1 MCAVGE
7 ILGGGGKHVRV
18 VVRVVEN
25 EGDLRVQVRATLAV
39 AELAHEGLDVS
50 LCQTYGHT
58 LHGTGEGL
66 VCSFDTRVDNLDDL
80 FVTLLCA
87 LVCSGHLQGG
97 GVLQTRVHRADFAR
111 RIVVVHDQRLEVALD
126 EGGLDA
132 RSVFDGLE
140 AGGGGTDR
148 KSVECMGVVGD
159 IGDVGTGDRLLDRG
173 LDAILDRLMLGLGGE
188 PENPA
193 IPRNTDTSILQ
204 RDDDRCRGVVGT
216 LGHSSRVRIP
226 GLVGC
231 TGLEPVA
238 RLRLTRPG
246 LGILGSADGDAG
258 RLGFLLGEGRRGID
272 CGRGEGAGHYQRQ
285 CHDGT
290 MGHLWLT

>member
-1 MCAVGE
+1 
-7 ILGGGGKHVRV
+7 
-18 VVRVVEN
+18 
-25 EGDLRVQVRATLAV
+25 
-39 AELAHEGLDVS
+39 
-50 LCQTYGHT
+50 
-58 LHGTGEGL
+58 
-66 VCSFDTRVDNLDDL
+66 
-80 FVTLLCA
+80 
-87 LVCSGHLQGG
+87 
-97 GVLQTRVHRADFAR
+97 
-111 RIVVVHDQRLEVALD
+111 
-126 EGGLDA
+126 
-132 RSVFDGLE
+132 
-140 AGGGGTDR
+140 
-148 KSVECMGVVGD
+148 MGVVGD

-231 TGLEPVA
+231 TGLDPVA
-238 RLRLTRPG
+238 RLRLVRRG
-246 LGILGSADGDAG
+246 LGALGSPGGDAG

-272 CGRGEGAGHYQRQ
+272 CGHGEGAGHYQRQ